1 MEMVKL
7 LACAGPLACAGMVLC
22 IGAPAVAAEF
32 TLTIGSTVAA
42 SGPAPAGTDQ
52 RITKVSKG
60 GLFAVR
66 MEGCD
71 ALDKA
76 QISGAA
82 EGISNGARVSA
93 SVTLL
98 PAGPAGVY
106 VASFPGYPMPGSWIV
121 SISAT
126 CESAKAGAVV
136 PVGPAGFV
144 REGIKTFAHAPTKA
158 EVDAALKGLAGAGK

>member
-1 MEMVKL
+1 MVKL
-7 LACAGPLACAGMVLC
+7 LMWSAL
-22 IGAPAVAAEF
+22 VASLGVRASAADF

-42 SGPAPAGTDQ
+42 SGPAPVGAEPRQ
-52 RITKVSKG
+52 KVSKG

-66 MEGCD
+66 MEGCE

-76 QISGAA
+76 QISGTA

-93 SVTLL
+93 PVTLS
-98 PAGPAGVY
+98 AFGPPGVY
-106 VASFPGYPMPGSWIV
+106 VASFSTPQAAGSWIV
-121 SISAT
+121 SISAS

-144 REGIKTFAHAPTKA
+144 REGTKIFAHAPTKV
-158 EVDAALKGLAGAGK
+158 EVDAALKGIAGAGK